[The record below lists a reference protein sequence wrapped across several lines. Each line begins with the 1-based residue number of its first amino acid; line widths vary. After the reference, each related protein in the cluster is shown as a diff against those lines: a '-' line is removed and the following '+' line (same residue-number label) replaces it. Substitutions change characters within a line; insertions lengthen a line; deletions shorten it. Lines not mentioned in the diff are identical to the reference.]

1 MKIIGVIPARYKS
14 SRFEGKPLADICGK
28 PMVWWVYTAARK
40 VDRLSEVYV
49 ATDDRRV
56 EEVCKDL
63 RIPVIMTSARHK
75 TPNDRIY
82 EVAQKISADIYV
94 AILGDE
100 PLIKPKAIE
109 AALLSDEELPELYV
123 TNLVAPIHN
132 PVEAVDCTNNKVVI
146 NRNNEIIYASRAA
159 IPYPKGSMEIVYRKI
174 LGISAMSREALEFY
188 HATPRSKT
196 EMAEEIDLLRWVENR
211 KKVIAI
217 DYETNM
223 LSVDTP
229 KDLEEV
235 RKRME
240 EALSTYE

>member
-28 PMVWWVYTAARK
+28 PMIWWVYTAAK
-40 VDRLSEVYV
+40 ESKKLSELYV
-49 ATDDRRV
+49 ATEDKRV
-56 EEVCKDL
+56 ETVCKNLD
-63 RIPVIMTSARHK
+63 IPVIMTSDQHR

-82 EVAQKISADIYV
+82 EVAQKIFADIYV
-94 AILGDE
+94 VILGDE
-100 PLIKPKAIE
+100 PLIKPEAIE
-109 AALLSDEELPELYV
+109 AALLTDEELPDLYV

-132 PVEAVDCTNNKVVI
+132 PVEAVDCTNNKVVTNI
-146 NRNNEIIYASRAA
+146 NNEIIYASRSP

-188 HATPRSKT
+188 HSTPRSKT

-211 KKVIAI
+211 KKVVAI
-217 DYETNM
+217 DYETSM

-235 RKRME
+235 RKRLRE
-240 EALSTYE
+240 VLLSHE